1 MKVLFSMSKVS
12 INTIDMKSCFSSFLL
27 INDTFGLSFQ
37 SSQRNHTHKAS
48 KLQRFYCVCWYGMG
62 KIKMGQKI
70 PSLQQVVFMD
80 IELQGIK
87 PISD

>member
-1 MKVLFSMSKVS
+1 
-12 INTIDMKSCFSSFLL
+12 
-27 INDTFGLSFQ
+27 
-37 SSQRNHTHKAS
+37 
-48 KLQRFYCVCWYGMG
+48 MG